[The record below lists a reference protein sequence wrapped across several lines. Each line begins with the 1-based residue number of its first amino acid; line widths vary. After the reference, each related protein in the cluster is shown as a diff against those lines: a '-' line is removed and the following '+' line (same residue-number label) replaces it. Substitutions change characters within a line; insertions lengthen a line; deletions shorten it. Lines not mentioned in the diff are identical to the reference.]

1 MFGTSALKAVQLE
14 NAELKAQI
22 VKLQELVERLTERMD
37 ELPQVIESQVDDAV
51 RNIDLSDEI
60 EHAVNDVMRNATV
73 SIDF

>member
-37 ELPQVIESQVDDAV
+37 ELPMVIESQVDDAV
-51 RNIDLSDEI
+51 RNIDLSDEVENAI
-60 EHAVNDVMRNATV
+60 NDVMRNATV

>member
-14 NAELKAQI
+14 NAELKTQI
-22 VKLQELVERLTERMD
+22 TKLQELIERLTERMD
-37 ELPQVIESQVDDAV
+37 ELPMVIESQVDDAV

-60 EHAVNDVMRNATV
+60 ESAVSDIMRNASV

>member
-14 NAELKAQI
+14 NAELKTQI
-22 VKLQELVERLTERMD
+22 TKLQELIERLTERMD
-37 ELPQVIESQVDDAV
+37 ELPMVIESQVDDAV

-60 EHAVNDVMRNATV
+60 ESAVSDVMRNATV

>member
-22 VKLQELVERLTERMD
+22 VKLQELIERLNERMD
-37 ELPQVIESQVDDAV
+37 ELPMVIESQVDDAV

-60 EHAVNDVMRNATV
+60 ESAVSDIMRNASV